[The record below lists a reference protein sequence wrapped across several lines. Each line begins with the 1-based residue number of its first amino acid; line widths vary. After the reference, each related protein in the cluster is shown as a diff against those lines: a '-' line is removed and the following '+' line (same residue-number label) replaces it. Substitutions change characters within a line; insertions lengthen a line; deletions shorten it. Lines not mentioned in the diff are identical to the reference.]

1 MTRLLTILALLL
13 PLSAHA
19 ADIMPALKAT
29 FKHEGGFQIMRAD
42 RGNWTGGKVGV
53 GELKGTKYGI
63 AANSYPREDIRNL
76 TLDRAASIYK
86 NDFWG
91 ASRCDE
97 WRSQIIANVYFGW
110 AVNQGQGTAAR
121 ILQRAINYAGW
132 PRPPIAVDGKIGRGT
147 VKRLN
152 EVDQTLLFVHL
163 VGLTHGRYIQIVDHN
178 PAQMQFLDTWA
189 RRMKIEVQRSVH
201 EYEAARR
208 IK

>member
-1 MTRLLTILALLL
+1 MKRLLILLL
-13 PLSAHA
+13 LMFSVTAKA
-19 ADIMPALKAT
+19 ADIAPALTAT
-29 FKHEGGFQIMRAD
+29 FGHEGGYQCLRAD
-42 RGNWTGGKVGV
+42 SGNWTGGVVGK

-63 AANSYPREDIRNL
+63 AANSYPNEDIRNL
-76 TLDRAASIYK
+76 SLDRAATIYK
-86 NDFWG
+86 RDFWG

-132 PRPPIAVDGKIGRGT
+132 PRPIIPVDGKIGKGT
-147 VKRLN
+147 VNRLN
-152 EVDQTLLFVHL
+152 EVDQDLVFIHL

-201 EYEAARR
+201 EYEAKRV
-208 IK
+208 KK

>member
-1 MTRLLTILALLL
+1 MRKLLVLLL
-13 PLSAHA
+13 LVFPAYAIA
-19 ADIMPALKAT
+19 ADIKPALKAT
-29 FKHEGGFQIMRAD
+29 FAHEGGYQSMRGD
-42 RGNWTGGKVGV
+42 HGNWTGGAIGK

-63 AANSYPREDIRNL
+63 AASSYPKEDIKNL
-76 TLDRAASIYK
+76 TIDRAAFIYK

-97 WRSQIIANVYFGW
+97 WKSQIIANVYFGW

-121 ILQRAINYAGW
+121 ILQRAINYAGY
-132 PRPPIAVDGKIGRGT
+132 PRPPIIVDGVIGRGT
-147 VKRLN
+147 VARLN
-152 EVDQTLLFVHL
+152 EVDQSLLFVHL

-201 EYEAARR
+201 EYEAKRR
-208 IK
+208 

>member
-1 MTRLLTILALLL
+1 MRILILMMLMMFAV
-13 PLSAHA
+13 PAHA
-19 ADIMPALKAT
+19 ADIRPALKAT
-29 FKHEGGFQIMRAD
+29 FAHEGGYQNMRGD
-42 RGNWTGGKVGV
+42 RGNWTGGAIGN
-53 GELKGTKYGI
+53 GELRGTKYGV
-63 AANSYPREDIRNL
+63 AASSYPREDIRNL
-76 TLDRAASIYK
+76 TMDRAAFIYR

-121 ILQRAINYAGW
+121 ILQRSINYAGW
-132 PRPPIAVDGKIGRGT
+132 PRPPIAVDGNIGRGT

-189 RRMKIEVQRSVH
+189 RRMKVEVTRSVH
-201 EYEAARR
+201 EYEAMAH
-208 IK
+208 K